1 MKKSV
6 KRTKKPAFVKT
17 VAKKVKLSKAQKRRL
32 RKTVNN
38 IAYDTAVNV
47 TTSLTLDVVHG
58 AVDLVA
64 NGVYTAVE
72 KVRCL
77 ITKEEPKAKAPKC
90 VCGTAVPM
98 HVITLDLGNQEKK
111 CNCENECKDK
121 NPAAET
127 VEETTDAE

>member
-58 AVDLVA
+58 AADLIA
-64 NGVYTAVE
+64 NGVCNAVE

-77 ITKEEPKAKAPKC
+77 ITKEEPKAKTPKC
-90 VCGTAVPM
+90 VCGTAVPV
-98 HVITLDLGNQEKK
+98 HVLALDLGNPEKK
-111 CNCENECKDK
+111 CNCKCDDECKDQ
-121 NPAAET
+121 ASET